1 MQKSG
6 SINRSSNTA
15 SLKLTTPSQSLRRL
29 GLCSQI
35 STGGQQTSPIVF
47 PEKRNKK
54 PSSRRLEANA
64 SAKRTALNDNSD
76 KVRREDHRIDIGGG
90 GGDEKSDLL
99 GYVVYSGKLILDK
112 RKKPEI
118 NAADIEKAANEIS
131 SQDAVD
137 AKLTSR
143 ALVWGSSMLSLDDV
157 VSVRFSDAM
166 NKGLGGSLLI
176 CRVLRLNNDSSS
188 MIFFRYHTMLV

>member
-1 MQKSG
+1 M
-6 SINRSSNTA
+6 
-15 SLKLTTPSQSLRRL
+15 
-29 GLCSQI
+29 
-35 STGGQQTSPIVF
+35 
-47 PEKRNKK
+47 
-54 PSSRRLEANA
+54 
-64 SAKRTALNDNSD
+64 
-76 KVRREDHRIDIGGG
+76 
-90 GGDEKSDLL
+90 
-99 GYVVYSGKLILDK
+99 DK

>member
-54 PSSRRLEANA
+54 SSSRRLEANA